1 MDRILLK
8 TTITSS
14 HTPRTL
20 FPHPSLRG
28 TGGGRRDLEAAEGD
42 VIAGLFV
49 QPRQRWWPTVIRP
62 PRRGV
67 GGLRGTLFFQT
78 DRGAAGEHVDSGAEE
93 AHEGFQAVRPLTLA
107 WVTAPP
113 RGCGAAGRGS
123 GTPSSP
129 NPKRA
134 DYGPC
139 GTDGSP
145 FPVRTPHPSFF
156 ALPIEE
162 ILIPP
167 PPKVKRWLWTILGC
181 PRCSLGSAADVWPKS
196 SSLIPPAPAPC
207 GASSPKSEP
216 LQSFS
221 LLVAPV
227 SFAGWPYGLFWGAGL
242 GRKLPPPPILSAVRV
257 GSAARGPEVSNPSS
271 ETRLP
276 LARPKGPWELA

>member
-1 MDRILLK
+1 M
-8 TTITSS
+8 
-14 HTPRTL
+14 
-20 FPHPSLRG
+20 
-28 TGGGRRDLEAAEGD
+28 
-42 VIAGLFV
+42 
-49 QPRQRWWPTVIRP
+49 IRP

-93 AHEGFQAVRPLTLA
+93 AHEGFQAVRPHTLA

-123 GTPSSP
+123 GTPSFP

-134 DYGPC
+134 DYGPS

-145 FPVRTPHPSFF
+145 FPVRTPHPSFL

-162 ILIPP
+162 ILISP

-196 SSLIPPAPAPC
+196 SSLTPPAPAPC

-227 SFAGWPYGLFWGAGL
+227 LLDGPAVFSEGQGWDENC
-242 GRKLPPPPILSAVRV
+242 PPPILSAVRV

-276 LARPKGPWELA
+276 LARPKGP